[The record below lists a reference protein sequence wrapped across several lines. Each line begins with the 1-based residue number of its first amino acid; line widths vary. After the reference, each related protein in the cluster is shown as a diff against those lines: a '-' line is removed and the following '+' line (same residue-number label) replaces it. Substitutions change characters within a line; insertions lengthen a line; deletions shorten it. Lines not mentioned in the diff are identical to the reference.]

1 MSRESDLLGVV
12 IVWESL
18 DHLVLIHL
26 RVICAFLSLTFD
38 LSQALWSQIHCR

>member
-1 MSRESDLLGVV
+1 MSRESDRLGVV

-18 DHLVLIHL
+18 DHLALIHL

-38 LSQALWSQIHCR
+38 LSQALWSQIYCR